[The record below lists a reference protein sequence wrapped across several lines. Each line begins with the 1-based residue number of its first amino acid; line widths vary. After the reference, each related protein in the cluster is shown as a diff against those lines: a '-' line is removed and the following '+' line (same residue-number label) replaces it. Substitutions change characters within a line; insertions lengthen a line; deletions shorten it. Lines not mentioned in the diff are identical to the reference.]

1 MSDNE
6 RHNQVS
12 INRRAALLG
21 SLGAGVFGVLSSRLY
36 YLQILKAEDYRALS
50 DDNRFNF
57 NITIPSRGRILDR
70 YGNELAINSQ
80 IFSLVLIPERVK
92 DIEATL
98 LKLKKILS
106 LSTSNITRIKKNI
119 SKHASFVPVLIK
131 ENLDWGTFSKLNFK
145 TPDFPGVIPQ
155 VGLGRSY
162 PNDGLFSHTIGY
174 VGSPSP
180 KDLEDDK
187 DPLLKQP
194 SFKIG
199 KTGIESSADKLLRG
213 SSGKLKV
220 EVNASGRTVREF
232 PNSNDAPINGQDIW
246 LTLDSE
252 LQKKAAELFG
262 NDSGGIVVMDV
273 LTGEIRTMLSMP
285 TFNGNLFV
293 SGITQKQMDEL
304 NNDERRPQYNKV
316 LAGGY
321 PPASTFKMVVMLAAL
336 EGGFVD
342 PKDKITC
349 RQKVNLGNRTFH
361 CWKRGGHGPVNMREA
376 LKNSCDVYFYE
387 LSQKVGIE
395 NIASMGRR
403 LGFGEKF
410 NIGLNGLKSGIMP
423 DPKWKKLKLG
433 NSWKVGDTLNASI
446 GQGFVLSTPLQM
458 AVMVARLA
466 NGKDSLTPNLIIG
479 QNLLKFKSLD
489 IDSSHIAF
497 VQKSM
502 LAVCEEPGGTAYKK
516 YGLDLGQLQI
526 AGKTGTGQ
534 VRGISEKERRSKLRR
549 DEDLPWKLRDHNV
562 FVGYA
567 PFKKPRF
574 AVSCLVEHG
583 GTGSKRAIE
592 ISRNILK
599 TALIRDGI
607 PEGKKIKSAVAT
619 DV

>member
-1 MSDNE
+1 
-6 RHNQVS
+6 
-12 INRRAALLG
+12 
-21 SLGAGVFGVLSSRLY
+21 
-36 YLQILKAEDYRALS
+36 
-50 DDNRFNF
+50 
-57 NITIPSRGRILDR
+57 
-70 YGNELAINSQ
+70 
-80 IFSLVLIPERVK
+80 
-92 DIEATL
+92 
-98 LKLKKILS
+98 
-106 LSTSNITRIKKNI
+106 
-119 SKHASFVPVLIK
+119 
-131 ENLDWGTFSKLNFK
+131 
-145 TPDFPGVIPQ
+145 
-155 VGLGRSY
+155 
-162 PNDGLFSHTIGY
+162 
-174 VGSPSP
+174 
-180 KDLEDDK
+180 
-187 DPLLKQP
+187 
-194 SFKIG
+194 
-199 KTGIESSADKLLRG
+199 
-213 SSGKLKV
+213 
-220 EVNASGRTVREF
+220 
-232 PNSNDAPINGQDIW
+232 
-246 LTLDSE
+246 

-336 EGGFVD
+336 EGGIIETRE
-342 PKDKITC
+342 KIIC

-361 CWKRGGHGPVNMREA
+361 CWKRGGHGPVNMRDA

-395 NIASMGRR
+395 NIASMGRK

-433 NSWKVGDTLNASI
+433 DNWKVGDTLNASI

-466 NGKDSLTPNLIIG
+466 NGKASLTPNLIIG
-479 QNLLKFKSLD
+479 QNLSKFKSLD
-489 IDSSHIAF
+489 IDPSHIAF

-516 YGLDLGQLQI
+516 YGLGLGKLQI

-534 VRGISEKERRSKLRR
+534 VRGISEQERRSKLRK
-549 DEDLPWKLRDHNV
+549 DEDLPWKLRDHNL

-592 ISRNILK
+592 ISRSILK
-599 TALIRDGI
+599 TALLRDGV
-607 PEGKKIKSAVAT
+607 PAVKEIKSSIAT
-619 DV
+619 NV

>member
-1 MSDNE
+1 MGDSD
-6 RHNQVS
+6 RHNLVS

-70 YGNELAINSQ
+70 YGNNLAINSQ
-80 IFSLVLIPERVK
+80 NFSLVLIPERVK

-98 LKLKKILS
+98 LKLKQILS

-119 SKHASFVPVLIK
+119 NKHASFVPVLIK
-131 ENLDWGTFSKLNFK
+131 ENLDWGTFSRLNFK

-155 VGLGRSY
+155 VGLRRSY

-174 VGSPSP
+174 VGSPSAR
-180 KDLEDDK
+180 DLLDDS

-213 SSGKLKV
+213 RAGKLKV
-220 EVNASGRTVREF
+220 EVNASGRIVREF
-232 PNSNDAPINGQDIW
+232 PDGNDAPKNGQDIW

-336 EGGFVD
+336 EGGIIETRE
-342 PKDKITC
+342 KIIC

-361 CWKRGGHGPVNMREA
+361 CWKRGGHGPVNMRDA

-395 NIASMGRR
+395 NIASMGR
-403 LGFGEKF
+403 
-410 NIGLNGLKSGIMP
+410 
-423 DPKWKKLKLG
+423 
-433 NSWKVGDTLNASI
+433 TLNASI

-466 NGKDSLTPNLIIG
+466 NGKASLTPNLIIG
-479 QNLLKFKSLD
+479 QNLSKFKSLD
-489 IDSSHIAF
+489 IDPSHIAF

-516 YGLDLGQLQI
+516 YGLGLGKLQI

-534 VRGISEKERRSKLRR
+534 VRGISEQERRSKLRK
-549 DEDLPWKLRDHNV
+549 DEDLPWKLRDHNL

-592 ISRNILK
+592 ISRSILK
-599 TALIRDGI
+599 TALLRDGV
-607 PEGKKIKSAVAT
+607 PAVKEIKSSIAT
-619 DV
+619 NV

>member
-1 MSDNE
+1 MGDSD
-6 RHNQVS
+6 RHNLVS

-57 NITIPSRGRILDR
+57 NMTIPSRGRILDR
-70 YGNELAINSQ
+70 YGNDLAINSQ
-80 IFSLVLIPERVK
+80 NFSLVLIPERVK

-98 LKLKKILS
+98 LKLKQVLS

-119 SKHASFVPVLIK
+119 NKHASFVPVLIK
-131 ENLDWGTFSKLNFK
+131 ENLDWGTFSRLNFK

-174 VGSPSP
+174 VGSPSAR
-180 KDLEDDK
+180 DLLGDK

-220 EVNASGRTVREF
+220 EVNASGRIVREF
-232 PNSNDAPINGQDIW
+232 PDGNDAPKNGQDIW

-336 EGGFVD
+336 EGGIINT
-342 PKDKITC
+342 KDKIIC

-361 CWKRGGHGPVNMREA
+361 CWKRGGHGPVNMRDA

-395 NIASMGRR
+395 NIASMGRK

-433 NSWKVGDTLNASI
+433 ANWQLGDTLNASI

-466 NGKDSLTPNLIIG
+466 NGKASLTPNLIIG
-479 QNLLKFKSLD
+479 QNLSKFKSLD
-489 IDSSHIAF
+489 IDPSHIAF

-516 YGLDLGQLQI
+516 YGLELGKLQI

-534 VRGISEKERRSKLRR
+534 VRGISEQERRSKLRK
-549 DEDLPWKLRDHNV
+549 DEDLPWKLRDHNL

-567 PFKKPRF
+567 PFKNPRF

-592 ISRNILK
+592 ISRSILK
-599 TALIRDGI
+599 TALLRDGI
-607 PEGKKIKSAVAT
+607 SAGKEIKSSIAT
-619 DV
+619 NV

>member
-1 MSDNE
+1 MVQSE
-6 RHNQVS
+6 IHNQIS
-12 INRRAALLG
+12 INRRAAILG
-21 SLGAGVFGVLSSRLY
+21 TLGACLFGVLSSRLY
-36 YLQILKAEDYRALS
+36 YLQILKSEDYRALS

-70 YGNELAINSQ
+70 HGKYLAINSQ
-80 IFSLVLIPERVK
+80 NYSLVLIPERVK
-92 DIEATL
+92 DIESTL
-98 LKLKKILS
+98 FKLKQTLS
-106 LSTSNITRIKKNI
+106 LSNSNITRIKKNI
-119 SKHASFVPVLIK
+119 NRQASFVPVLIK
-131 ENLDWGTFSKLNFK
+131 ENLDWATFSKFNFQ

-155 VGLGRSY
+155 VGLGRFY
-162 PNDGLFSHTIGY
+162 PNNGLFSHTIGY
-174 VGSPSP
+174 VGTPST
-180 KDLEDDK
+180 KDIEYDK
-187 DPLLKQP
+187 DPLLNQP
-194 SFKIG
+194 SFKVG
-199 KTGIESSADKLLRG
+199 KTGIEDSADKLLRG
-213 SSGKLKV
+213 RPGKLKV

-232 PNSNDAPINGQDIW
+232 PVDTDAPVNGKDIW

-262 NDSGGIVVMDV
+262 DDSGGIVVMDV
-273 LTGEIRTMLSMP
+273 LTGELRAMLSMP

-293 SGITQKQMDEL
+293 SGITQSEMDKL

-336 EGGFVD
+336 EGGFID
-342 PKDKITC
+342 PKDKVIC
-349 RQKVNLGNRTFH
+349 SQKVNLGNRTFH

-376 LKNSCDVYFYE
+376 LKGSCDVYFYE

-395 NIASMGRR
+395 KIASMGRR

-410 NIGLNGLKSGIMP
+410 SIGLKGLKSGIMP

-433 NSWKVGDTLNASI
+433 NSWKVGDTINASI

-458 AVMVARLA
+458 AVMVARIA
-466 NGKDSLTPNLIIG
+466 NGKDSLTPNLIIEP
-479 QNLLKFKSLD
+479 NLKKLQSLG
-489 IDSSHIAF
+489 INPSHIAF
-497 VQKSM
+497 VQKCM

-516 YGLDLGQLQI
+516 YGLELGQLQI

-534 VRGISEKERRSKLRR
+534 VRGISEQERRSKLRR

-567 PFKKPRF
+567 PFKSPRF

-592 ISRNILK
+592 ISRSILK
-599 TALIRDGI
+599 TALERDGI
-607 PEGKKIKSAVAT
+607 SNSKNIKSTITTNA
-619 DV
+619 

>member
-80 IFSLVLIPERVK
+80 NFSLVLIPERVK

-180 KDLEDDK
+180 IDLEDDK

-252 LQKKAAELFG
+252 LTTSSGEVVTGDYIFDARGFTSDDSRKIGIQKFYGKTIETIDPHNLKYPV
-262 NDSGGIVVMDV
+262 IMDATV
-273 LTGEIRTMLSMP
+273 SQYDGYRFIYCLPFSKNQILIEDTYYSDG
-285 TFNGNLFV
+285 FNFD
-293 SGITQKQMDEL
+293 QAK
-304 NNDERRPQYNKV
+304 YNKRIDEYIEANNWTEHKVIRVEKGV
-316 LAGGY
+316 L
-321 PPASTFKMVVMLAAL
+321 PITLA
-336 EGGFVD
+336 VD
-342 PKDKITC
+342 SKL
-349 RQKVNLGNRTFH
+349 VG
-361 CWKRGGHGPVNMREA
+361 KRGVKYNEPIEIGMRGNFYHPVTGYSFPEA
-376 LKNSCDVYFYE
+376 VRLASKISRTINSCDQNKLVNLDLEIRKYKLLLHRRNNFFRLLNRLLFRASLPSKRHLVLQRFYTLSENLIKRFYE
-387 LSQKVGIE
+387 G
-395 NIASMGRR
+395 NIHKKDILRI
-403 LGFGEKF
+403 L
-410 NIGLNGLKSGIMP
+410 IGKPPVPVLKAIYFFSE
-423 DPKWKKLKLG
+423 
-433 NSWKVGDTLNASI
+433 AA
-446 GQGFVLSTPLQM
+446 F
-458 AVMVARLA
+458 VARE
-466 NGKDSLTPNLIIG
+466 
-479 QNLLKFKSLD
+479 KS
-489 IDSSHIAF
+489 
-497 VQKSM
+497 QREKN
-502 LAVCEEPGGTAYKK
+502 EKK
-516 YGLDLGQLQI
+516 
-526 AGKTGTGQ
+526 
-534 VRGISEKERRSKLRR
+534 
-549 DEDLPWKLRDHNV
+549 
-562 FVGYA
+562 
-567 PFKKPRF
+567 
-574 AVSCLVEHG
+574 
-583 GTGSKRAIE
+583 
-592 ISRNILK
+592 
-599 TALIRDGI
+599 
-607 PEGKKIKSAVAT
+607 
-619 DV
+619 